1 MSKNEMELIGM
12 IREHDSPDKALM
24 VAIGVITDF
33 LMQHPEYNE
42 KRCILETCEQ
52 MCYNGHM
59 P

>member
-33 LMQHPEYNE
+33 LMQSRSYGGPVAA
-42 KRCILETCEQ
+42 CPPGPDGTDQ
-52 MCYNGHM
+52 
-59 P
+59 